1 LATRGQVRRVTVQR
15 YLRELCARPE
25 VLRCACFME
34 FLTPGEAVVAAEAAA
49 AASAQAGAGRGAA
62 LPPPTRWAE
71 PGWELVG
78 GAWVGAMWE
87 DAAVLEMEFGRA
99 GGGGDGAGFQVEDDG
114 EEPEVERGAEA
125 VEQQQL
131 EEAQAQAAAAA
142 AAAETAEEETAPSL
156 NQLVAQLTSPR
167 QVDLSFHDTFFATY
181 QAAKAAPSL
190 SLSCTRC
197 YVEPLSE
204 QGMAV
209 RGRVTRWPPP

>member
-1 LATRGQVRRVTVQR
+1 MRRVTVQR

-25 VLRCACFME
+25 VLRCPCFME

-49 AASAQAGAGRGAA
+49 AASSEAASRGAA
-62 LPPPTRWAE
+62 LPPPTRWEE

-99 GGGGDGAGFQVEDDG
+99 GGGGDGAGFQVEDDE
-114 EEPEVERGAEA
+114 EEPEVEREAKA

-131 EEAQAQAAAAA
+131 EEAQAQEAVAA
-142 AAAETAEEETAPSL
+142 EETASSL

-167 QVDLSFHDTFFATY
+167 QVDLSFHDTFFVTY
-181 QAAKAAPSL
+181 QAAKAALSL
-190 SLSCTRC
+190 SLSCTR
-197 YVEPLSE
+197 
-204 QGMAV
+204 
-209 RGRVTRWPPP
+209 